1 MPTLQ
6 LEREEKKMV
15 FFLAHFLDSGMN
27 VASGH
32 GLGAGRE
39 LRGESELKQQKEE
52 EKWALGGRV

>member
-1 MPTLQ
+1 
-6 LEREEKKMV
+6 MV